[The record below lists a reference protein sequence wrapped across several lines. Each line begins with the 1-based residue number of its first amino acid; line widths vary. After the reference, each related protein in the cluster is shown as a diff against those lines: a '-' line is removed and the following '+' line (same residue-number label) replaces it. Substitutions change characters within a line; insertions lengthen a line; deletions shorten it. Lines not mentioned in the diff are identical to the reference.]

1 MPSIARFQGISI
13 YIYTE
18 RDVPHHWPHFHVFY
32 GEYLASF
39 SIHPPNL
46 LEGLLPRRQLRLV
59 LAWAEL
65 HEDEIAENWQRVQN
79 GQTPLQIEGL

>member
-1 MPSIARFQGISI
+1 MPSIARFRGITI

-18 RDVPHHWPHFHVFY
+18 RDAPHRLPHFHAYY

-39 SIHPPNL
+39 SIEPPSL
-46 LEGLLPRRQLRLV
+46 LEGSLPRPQLRLV

-65 HEDEIAENWQRVQN
+65 YQDELTVNWQRVQN
-79 GQTPLQIEGL
+79 GQLPDKIQGL